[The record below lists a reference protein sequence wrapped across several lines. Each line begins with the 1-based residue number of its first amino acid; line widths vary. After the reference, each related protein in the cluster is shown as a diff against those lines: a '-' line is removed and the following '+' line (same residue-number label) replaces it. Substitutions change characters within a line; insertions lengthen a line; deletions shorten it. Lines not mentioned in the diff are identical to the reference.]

1 MRKESQSTNLYQRES
16 RLLDEIARIKND
28 ASVSKET
35 LLQEYSRLGKEY
47 DKLLRNV
54 IKITLIGDANQRK
67 LMRSLKLEQEK
78 QQLQQIVKDRTKE
91 IEEKNQQ
98 LELQTTLLE
107 EKSEKLRT
115 LAEIKSRFFANISHE
130 FRTPLTLIIGPLEQ
144 MLANCPNHD
153 DRKKLTLM
161 LRNSQRLLG
170 LINQLLELSKF
181 ESGKSRLQAGL
192 QNIVPF
198 LRGTASS
205 FELLATQ
212 SELDLIFQAEN
223 EEISLYFDP
232 TMFEEAIY
240 NLLLNAIKF
249 TPPGGQITIGVETYR
264 EQEKGFPNGCVLIT
278 VSDTGLGIP
287 ANRLGQIFERFYQVD
302 ARYESKHKG
311 SGIGLAIVKEI
322 LELHHGDIGVESSRG
337 ENSGTKFTI
346 RLPLGKEHLS
356 PDEIIDLSVSPYMHK
371 GHSEIRELYMVEKE
385 EKESSYGKGKD
396 KGKIGSKKETN
407 RDSLE
412 KNTILVVEDSCDV
425 RNYIIGA
432 LEPDYNI
439 VEAVDGQNGI
449 DTAREII
456 PDLII
461 SDIMMPEVDGY
472 ELCRQLKNDVA
483 TSHVP
488 IILLTAKA
496 SEDAVIQ
503 GLETGADDYIT
514 KPFNTKILHAR
525 IKNLIDLR
533 RHLQDTFKREM
544 TLQPAGI
551 SLSKLDKEF
560 LEELQEVIIK
570 NIYDPDL
577 NVEKLGKMLY
587 MSRATLY
594 RKILALTGQSPNEFI
609 RSYRLKRGAQLL
621 KENFGSVTDVAY
633 EVGFSSSAYFTKRFK
648 EKFHLLPSVFQRSQG
663 IEREYES

>member
-1 MRKESQSTNLYQRES
+1 MRKESQSSNIYQRET
-16 RLLDEIARIKND
+16 RLLDEVAQVKSDSTI
-28 ASVSKET
+28 SKET
-35 LLQEYSRLGKEY
+35 LLQEYTRLGKEY
-47 DKLLRNV
+47 DKLLRNA
-54 IKITLIGDANQRK
+54 IKITSIGDANQRK

-98 LELQTTLLE
+98 LERQTTLLE

-115 LAEIKSRFFANISHE
+115 LSEIKSRFFANISHE

-144 MLANCPNHD
+144 MLVKCSNYD

-181 ESGKSRLQAGL
+181 ESGRSKLQAAL

-205 FELLATQ
+205 FELLAAQ
-212 SELDLIFQAEN
+212 NELDLIFYAEN
-223 EEISLYFDP
+223 EDISLYFDP
-232 TMFEEAIY
+232 ALLEEAIY

-249 TPPGGQITIGVETYR
+249 TPPGGQITVAVEICR
-264 EQEKGFPNGCVLIT
+264 EPGKGFSNGCVLIT
-278 VSDTGLGIP
+278 VADTGLGIP
-287 ANRLGQIFERFYQVD
+287 ANRLEQIFERFYQVE

-322 LELHHGDIGVESSRG
+322 LELHRGDIGVESSRG

-346 RLPLGKEHLS
+346 RLPLGKDHL
-356 PDEIIDLSVSPYMHK
+356 PTDEIVDLSASPYMLK
-371 GHSEIRELYMVEKE
+371 SHSEIRELYMVEKE
-385 EKESSYGKGKD
+385 EKENVYGKGRKAV
-396 KGKIGSKKETN
+396 GSRSET
-407 RDSLE
+407 RRESLE

-425 RNYIIGA
+425 RNYIKGA
-432 LEPDYNI
+432 LEPDYNV
-439 VEAVDGQNGI
+439 VEAVDGQQGI
-449 DTAREII
+449 DTAREVI

-461 SDIMMPEVDGY
+461 SDIMMPGADGY
-472 ELCRQLKNDVA
+472 ELCRELKNDVA

-496 SEDAVIQ
+496 SEDAVIE
-503 GLETGADDYIT
+503 GLETGADDYVT
-514 KPFNTKILHAR
+514 KPFNTKILRAR

-533 RHLQDTFKREM
+533 RHLQETFKREM

-560 LEELQEVIIK
+560 LEELQEVINK
-570 NIYDPDL
+570 NIYDPEL

-594 RKILALTGQSPNEFI
+594 RKILALTGEPPNEFI

-621 KENFGSVTDVAY
+621 KENFGSVTEVAY

-648 EKFHLLPSVFQRSQG
+648 EKFHQLPSIFQRTQG
-663 IEREYES
+663 IENVSQ